1 MLQFYIWQIFEFGA
15 RIKTDL
21 APTSGIC
28 GGFHLHS
35 KWNFEQW
42 METEAI
48 ASHRYCAFIDG
59 LLMKLQSSL
68 QKLIMTLHYSP
79 LFIIFYTHS
88 HLGEYR
94 IGVKVQLKL
103 N

>member
-59 LLMKLQSSL
+59 LLMKLQLSL
-68 QKLIMTLHYSP
+68 QKLIMTYTLLSLLH
-79 LFIIFYTHS
+79 FIHILILVNTGS
-88 HLGEYR
+88 
-94 IGVKVQLKL
+94 V
-103 N
+103 

>member
-48 ASHRYCAFIDG
+48 ASHRYRAFSDG
-59 LLMKLQSSL
+59 LLMKLQLSLQL
-68 QKLIMTLHYSP
+68 QKLIMTYTFLSLLH
-79 LFIIFYTHS
+79 FIHILILVNTGS
-88 HLGEYR
+88 
-94 IGVKVQLKL
+94 V
-103 N
+103 

>member
-48 ASHRYCAFIDG
+48 ASHRYCAFSDG
-59 LLMKLQSSL
+59 LLMKLQLSL
-68 QKLIMTLHYSP
+68 QKLIMTLLSSLYYI
-79 LFIIFYTHS
+79 LYTFS
-88 HLGEYR
+88 SW
-94 IGVKVQLKL
+94 
-103 N
+103 

>member
-48 ASHRYCAFIDG
+48 ASHRYCAFSDG
-59 LLMKLQSSL
+59 LLMKLQLS
-68 QKLIMTLHYSP
+68 LHYDIPYTLLS
-79 LFIIFYTHS
+79 LLHFIHILILVNTGS
-88 HLGEYR
+88 
-94 IGVKVQLKL
+94 V
-103 N
+103 

>member
-48 ASHRYCAFIDG
+48 ASHRYCAFSDG
-59 LLMKLQSSL
+59 LLMKLQLSLQL
-68 QKLIMTLHYSP
+68 QKLIMTLLSLLSLLH
-79 LFIIFYTHS
+79 FICILILVNTGS
-88 HLGEYR
+88 
-94 IGVKVQLKL
+94 V
-103 N
+103 

>member
-48 ASHRYCAFIDG
+48 ASHRYCAFSDG
-59 LLMKLQSSL
+59 LLMKLQLSLQL
-68 QKLIMTLHYSP
+68 QKLIMTYTLLSLLH
-79 LFIIFYTHS
+79 FI
-88 HLGEYR
+88 R
-94 IGVKVQLKL
+94 ILILVNTGSV
-103 N
+103 